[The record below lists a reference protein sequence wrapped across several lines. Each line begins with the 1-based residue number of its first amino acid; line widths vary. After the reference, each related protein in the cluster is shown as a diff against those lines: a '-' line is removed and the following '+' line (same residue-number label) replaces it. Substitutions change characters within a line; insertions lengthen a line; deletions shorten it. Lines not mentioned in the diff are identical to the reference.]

1 MQEKPFIPSLSF
13 FVFHGQIKPGRQNL
27 ARFESELPLGHPLR
41 NRLASRSRKFVDIEN
56 DESPRSKTRSDV
68 TCHIVLLS
76 VLCVV
81 GAKEC
86 E

>member
-68 TCHIVLLS
+68 TCHIVFIVS
-76 VLCVV
+76 ALCGRCKGV
-81 GAKEC
+81 
-86 E
+86 